1 MAKKQKVLV
10 QIIMLKVNEEKDLVV
25 MQNIIKVRRGVD
37 EAKVF
42 LYKEV

>member
-1 MAKKQKVLV
+1 
-10 QIIMLKVNEEKDLVV
+10 MLKVNEEKDQVV

>member
-1 MAKKQKVLV
+1 MAKKAKGFGSDNYV
-10 QIIMLKVNEEKDLVV
+10 KSKRKDQVV